1 MSRQDVR
8 DAFAAAIRSAMP
20 SVQVFSSRVSD
31 ARALQRYFCVF
42 MDGGDIRL
50 SLGGATREERVDVFV
65 KYVVMNG
72 TDGELDA
79 AMEQAH
85 AAIMASTAMPR
96 PLLTRFDYDMDGEA
110 HFGLVFTYSTMF

>member
-1 MSRQDVR
+1 V
-8 DAFAAAIRSAMP
+8 P
-20 SVQVFSSRVSD
+20 GVQVFSTRIAD
-31 ARALQRYFCVF
+31 ARTLQRYFCVF

-50 SLGGATREERVDVFV
+50 SLGDQVREERAEVFV
-65 KYVVMNG
+65 KYVVLKG

-79 AMEQAH
+79 AMELAH

-110 HFGLVFTYSTMF
+110 HMGLVFTYSTLF

>member
-20 SVQVFSSRVSD
+20 GVQVFSSRVSD
-31 ARALQRYFCVF
+31 ARAVQRYFCVF
-42 MDGGDIRL
+42 MDGGDIQH
-50 SLGGATREERVDVFV
+50 SLGGATRAERVDVFV

-72 TDGELDA
+72 TDDELDA
-79 AMEQAH
+79 AMEQVH
-85 AAIMASTAMPR
+85 AAVMRITAIPL

-110 HFGLVFTYSTMF
+110 HMGLVFTYSTIY